1 MTWIEEN
8 LDTHKED
15 RGDVDRSM
23 RGGRKEREKKE
34 KSFSSAEDREK
45 NTLKN
50 KPIQ

>member
-23 RGGRKEREKKE
+23 RGGRKEREKK
-34 KSFSSAEDREK
+34 KKRVLVQQK
-45 NTLKN
+45 TGRKTH
-50 KPIQ
+50 